1 MSGCPGRDGYWMMV
15 VVITRQRAVE
25 LAEALLAEE
34 QRQQPSLP
42 ELAIFLVE
50 DHAFGWLVYWQSV
63 DYLRSRDFGK
73 MLIGHGPYLVDRE
86 DGSIHHIPVTTH
98 VDDNWEESYL
108 EHIRGVKPPDA
119 LLTAVRDL
127 LSRDGAMAA
136 LRHLRK
142 QAPQLGLQDAKAYI
156 DAVRNGDEP
165 AENMLNHT
173 RRRTVLSIETLTGPA
188 KAVPPVNQDGPA
200 LI

>member
-1 MSGCPGRDGYWMMV
+1 MMV
-15 VVITRQRAVE
+15 VVIMRQRAVE
-25 LAEALLAEE
+25 LAEALLAEK

-86 DGSIHHIPVTTH
+86 DGSIHHIPVTAQ

-108 EHIRGVKPPDA
+108 EHVRGVKPPDP
-119 LLTAVRDL
+119 LLTTIRDL

-142 QAPQLGLQDAKAYI
+142 QAPQLGLQDVKAYI
-156 DAVRNGDEP
+156 DTVRNGGEP
-165 AENMLNHT
+165 AENLLNQT
-173 RRRTVLSIETLTGPA
+173 RRRTALSIVTLAGPDEV
-188 KAVPPVNQDGPA
+188 VPPQTRMGPH
-200 LI
+200 

>member
-1 MSGCPGRDGYWMMV
+1 MPMSGCLRPDGCWMMV
-15 VVITRQRAVE
+15 AVIRRQRAVE

-34 QRQQPSLP
+34 QRRQPSLP
-42 ELAIFLVE
+42 ELAIYLVE
-50 DHAFGWLVYWQSV
+50 EHAFGWLVYWQSV
-63 DYLRSRDFGK
+63 DYLRSKDLGK
-73 MLIGHGPYLVDRE
+73 RLIGHGPYLVDRE
-86 DGSIHHIPVTTH
+86 DGSIHHIPVTAH

-108 EHIRGVKPPDA
+108 EHIRGVKPTDP
-119 LLTAVRDL
+119 LLTMIRDL

-165 AENMLNHT
+165 AENLLNHT
-173 RRRTVLSIETLTGPA
+173 RRQTVLSIETLAGPA
-188 KAVPPVNQDGPA
+188 VAVPPVK
-200 LI
+200 